1 VIASSERGG
10 SPSSDDTT
18 LIDAHL
24 HLWHLSAHP
33 WYPAMQDPE
42 IAKTWAELGPLSR
55 MARDFLFDDYIEET
69 RGYEID
75 GLVHVSATSAPRAY
89 LAEARW
95 IEGVLDAT
103 GLPAAIVGAVE
114 PTLSDRELESDLES
128 QAISPR
134 LRGVRVLAGL
144 DPDSR
149 LADRLCAWLAE
160 RRLVFDLVARPP
172 EAERFRHLLD
182 RHPTL
187 EVVLEHAGWPE
198 GTDAAAS
205 ATWRRAIST
214 LAENPNVSCKLSGLG
229 MATHSLAADV
239 LRPWVEGVLDVFGS
253 SRLMFGSNFP
263 VEAMYGT
270 FAQLMAGVDA
280 ALAGL
285 GAEEREA
292 VLSTNARRLYR
303 LPERGS

>member
-1 VIASSERGG
+1 
-10 SPSSDDTT
+10 
-18 LIDAHL
+18 
-24 HLWHLSAHP
+24 
-33 WYPAMQDPE
+33 MQDPE
-42 IAKTWAELGPLSR
+42 IAKTWADLGPVTR
-55 MARDFLFDDYIEET
+55 MARDFLFDEYLEET

-75 GLVHVSATSAPRAY
+75 GLIHVSATSAPRAY
-89 LAEARW
+89 LAEAPW

-103 GLPAAIVGAVE
+103 GLPAGIVGAVE
-114 PTLSDRELESDLES
+114 PTLGERELEADLET

-149 LADRLCAWLAE
+149 VAERLCAWLAE
-160 RRLVFDLVARPP
+160 RRLVFDLVARPS
-172 EAERFRHLLD
+172 EAEAFRRLLD

-205 ATWRRAIST
+205 ATWRRAIAA

-229 MATHSLAADV
+229 MATHSLAGDV
-239 LRPWVEGVLDVFGS
+239 VRQWIDGVLDVFGT
-253 SRLMFGSNFP
+253 SRIMFGSNFP
-263 VEAMYGT
+263 VDAMYGT
-270 FAQLMAGVDA
+270 FAQLMEGIDE

-285 GAEEREA
+285 GSEERNA
-292 VLSTNARRLYR
+292 VLSSNARRVYR
-303 LPERGS
+303 LPEKGS

>member
-1 VIASSERGG
+1 
-10 SPSSDDTT
+10 
-18 LIDAHL
+18 
-24 HLWHLSAHP
+24 
-33 WYPAMQDPE
+33 MQDPE

-160 RRLVFDLVARPP
+160 RRLVFDLVAPTRGREIPTPAGPSSNARGRP
-172 EAERFRHLLD
+172 R
-182 RHPTL
+182 
-187 EVVLEHAGWPE
+187 
-198 GTDAAAS
+198 
-205 ATWRRAIST
+205 
-214 LAENPNVSCKLSGLG
+214 
-229 MATHSLAADV
+229 
-239 LRPWVEGVLDVFGS
+239 
-253 SRLMFGSNFP
+253 
-263 VEAMYGT
+263 
-270 FAQLMAGVDA
+270 
-280 ALAGL
+280 
-285 GAEEREA
+285 
-292 VLSTNARRLYR
+292 ARRLARGYGR
-303 LPERGS
+303 RGICHLATSDLDPCREPECQLQAVRARDGDALTCL

>member
-1 VIASSERGG
+1 
-10 SPSSDDTT
+10 
-18 LIDAHL
+18 
-24 HLWHLSAHP
+24 
-33 WYPAMQDPE
+33 
-42 IAKTWAELGPLSR
+42 
-55 MARDFLFDDYIEET
+55 
-69 RGYEID
+69 
-75 GLVHVSATSAPRAY
+75 
-89 LAEARW
+89 
-95 IEGVLDAT
+95 
-103 GLPAAIVGAVE
+103 
-114 PTLSDRELESDLES
+114 
-128 QAISPR
+128 
-134 LRGVRVLAGL
+134 
-144 DPDSR
+144 
-149 LADRLCAWLAE
+149 LCAWLAE

-172 EAERFRHLLD
+172 AAERFRHLLD

-198 GTDAAAS
+198 GTDAAES

-229 MATHSLAADV
+229 MATHSLACDV
-239 LRPWVEGVLDVFGS
+239 LRPWVEGVLDVFGT

-292 VLSTNARRLYR
+292 VLSGNARRLYR
-303 LPERGS
+303 LPERVS